1 MKIQIGNNTY
11 IEHEHWNQEIQ
22 ENFDVMIVSATI
34 LNYEI
39 KTYRVLRKEYDVDLV
54 GKRKI
59 EITFRFTDDLIIDHL
74 VISTPGRRN
83 CAFSTYQFQEAI
95 NYINSLL

>member
-11 IEHEHWNQEIQ
+11 IEHERWTEEIQ
-22 ENFDVMIVSATI
+22 ENFDVMIVSAAI

-39 KTYRVLRKEYDVDLV
+39 KTYRVLQKEYDINLV
-54 GKRKI
+54 GKREI
-59 EITFRFTDDLIIDHL
+59 EITFRFTNDLIIERL
-74 VISTPGRRN
+74 VVSTKGRRN